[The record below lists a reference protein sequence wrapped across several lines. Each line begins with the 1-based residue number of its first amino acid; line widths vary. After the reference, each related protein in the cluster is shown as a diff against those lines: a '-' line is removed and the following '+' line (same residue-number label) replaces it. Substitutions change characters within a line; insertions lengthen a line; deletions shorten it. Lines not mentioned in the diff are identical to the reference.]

1 MNGTLSVANV
11 GSANNTNNP
20 NFNLAVDD
28 YGSALYHPSAANGY
42 PSYSS
47 SGLLQTSYGVGHYGV
62 SHSDHMRMYSSQLKH
77 DFG

>member
-1 MNGTLSVANV
+1 MVTV
-11 GSANNTNNP
+11 GSTNSTTNP
-20 NFNLAVDD
+20 NFGLTVDD

-42 PSYSS
+42 SPYPPA
-47 SGLLQTSYGVGHYGV
+47 GLLQTSYSVGTYGV